1 MSKAQKAY
9 KGKMQKEQKVRT
21 AKKKKGLNQHA
32 AIAIVI
38 AVLVI
43 AWGIMMATGFVPSQ
57 NS

>member
-9 KGKMQKEQKVRT
+9 KGKMQKGQKART
-21 AKKKKGLNQHA
+21 AKKKGLNQHA

>member
-9 KGKMQKEQKVRT
+9 KGKMQKKQKVRT
-21 AKKKKGLNQHA
+21 AKKKGLNQHA

>member
-9 KGKMQKEQKVRT
+9 KGKMQKKQKART
-21 AKKKKGLNQHA
+21 TKKKGLNQHA

>member
-9 KGKMQKEQKVRT
+9 KGKMQKKQKART
-21 AKKKKGLNQHA
+21 TKKKGLNQHA

-43 AWGIMMATGFVPSQ
+43 TWGIMMATGFVPSQ

>member
-9 KGKMQKEQKVRT
+9 KGKMQKEQKART
-21 AKKKKGLNQHA
+21 AKKKGLNQHA

-43 AWGIMMATGFVPSQ
+43 VWGIMMATGFVPSQ

>member
-9 KGKMQKEQKVRT
+9 KGKMQKKQKART
-21 AKKKKGLNQHA
+21 TKKKGLNQHT

>member
-21 AKKKKGLNQHA
+21 TKKKGLNQHA

>member
-9 KGKMQKEQKVRT
+9 KGKMQKKQKVRT
-21 AKKKKGLNQHA
+21 AMKKGLNQHA

>member
-9 KGKMQKEQKVRT
+9 KGKVQKERKART
-21 AKKKKGLNQHA
+21 AKKKGLNQHA

-43 AWGIMMATGFVPSQ
+43 AWGIMMAAGFVPSQ